1 MAIANTDR
9 TLSQNGTAIAPKRLS
24 PDQFQDRF
32 ESLVPLMAQEWTSI
46 APEDIEATDGDLDLT
61 VDLITE
67 ATEHTK
73 ILIHAQLAEL
83 YSLSLNWERQERT
96 ETGPGKELTRS
107 TDSKLEPSEKT
118 ETDDNP
124 PSPSIDDVLD
134 LLERR
139 TEKTGRTGQG
149 GCVTGGEVSG
159 QTQLRRL
166 DFNSVGDWL
175 FIRTLCGRKWWRSH
189 LNPRASRRRWKPM
202 SAVVWAYSK
211 FS

>member
-61 VDLITE
+61 VNLITE

-96 ETGPGKELTRS
+96 ETVQGKELTRS

-139 TEKTGRTGQG
+139 TEKLVERVKADVLPEVKSQAKRNLGASILTALGIGFLLGLFVGGSGGDRT
-149 GCVTGGEVSG
+149 
-159 QTQLRRL
+159 
-166 DFNSVGDWL
+166 
-175 FIRTLCGRKWWRSH
+175 
-189 LNPRASRRRWKPM
+189 
-202 SAVVWAYSK
+202 
-211 FS
+211 